1 MANNTSGLIILN
13 GIHSEAGLSLLVT
26 HHAAR
31 SIAECFMLIMCRLS
45 NSAPVATVVGLPD
58 QSTTWYLPKQLLTC
72 HSPFFA
78 AALDGR
84 FAEAYFMI
92 VSLPE
97 DEPAVFGLFVQWLYL
112 GHCKVDSEDNVINL
126 GLIRGFQPAKAWI
139 LADKLGCQTFQDRTI
154 LQLNKP
160 TYQGPHGRV
169 ASHICVPSQ
178 CSRIKVTSSEW
189 C

>member
-1 MANNTSGLIILN
+1 
-13 GIHSEAGLSLLVT
+13 
-26 HHAAR
+26 
-31 SIAECFMLIMCRLS
+31 MLIMRRLS

-58 QSTTWYLPKQLLTC
+58 QSTTWYLPRQLPTC

-78 AALDGR
+78 AALDDR

-112 GHCKVDSEDNVINL
+112 GHCKVDYEDNVINL
-126 GLIRGFQPAKAWI
+126 GLIRGLQPAKAWV
-139 LADKLGCQTFQDRTI
+139 LADKLGCQPFQDCTI